1 MSIFKKTSPITFQ
14 KKLSNGTFVSIDI
27 PEDQFKTIMHGAS
40 LAYSDVSLGDP
51 DSSIYFINTEA
62 IGEASTLASR
72 YGLDISDFRDF
83 LAVTHQ
89 GYGKRLED
97 AMPSELAL
105 GESFESELSALISK
119 YRYDDQMQTPAPLM
133 AAYLVS
139 SLKSLEDAVK
149 GRDIWA
155 WG

>member
-40 LAYSDVSLGDP
+40 LAYSGVSLGDP

-62 IGEASTLASR
+62 IGEASTLASK
-72 YGLDISDFRDF
+72 YGLDISDFREF
-83 LAVTHQ
+83 VSVTDP
-89 GYGKRLED
+89 GDGERLED
-97 AMPSELAL
+97 AVPSASSEK
-105 GESFESELSALISK
+105 ESFESELSDLISK

>member
-1 MSIFKKTSPITFQ
+1 MSIFRKPSPITFQ

-97 AMPSELAL
+97 SMPSASSEK
-105 GESFESELSALISK
+105 ESFESELSDLISK
-119 YRYDDQMQTPAPLM
+119 YRCDDLMLTPAPII

-139 SLKSLEDAVK
+139 SLKVLETAVK

-155 WG
+155 WE